1 MARDAGWL
9 SEHLLGSM
17 LRRSQAR
24 ASVAQQPGPWRAL
37 EPQAVAAA
45 VLELGLTP
53 SRGCSRA
60 YPMRI
65 VPEPPSVLVRSVEVS
80 VHRQPFARG
89 LSIPL
94 GIFAYPMCI

>member
-1 MARDAGWL
+1 MARDTGWL

-17 LRRSQAR
+17 LCRSQAR
-24 ASVAQQPGPWRAL
+24 DSVAQQPGPWRAP
-37 EPQAVAAA
+37 EPQAVAAG

-65 VPEPPSVLVRSVEVS
+65 VPEPPERSRENGRGVLR
-80 VHRQPFARG
+80 RQPFVRG

-94 GIFAYPMCI
+94 GLTLINV

>member
-24 ASVAQQPGPWRAL
+24 ASVAQQPGPWRAP

-65 VPEPPSVLVRSVEVS
+65 VPELPERSREIGQGVR
-80 VHRQPFARG
+80 
-89 LSIPL
+89 PL
-94 GIFAYPMCI
+94 AAFRPRT